1 MLYIL
6 FNGKSENSQDHSGIR
21 KRRGKI
27 PHYSCI
33 SHVIISLPL
42 VLTIRSAP
50 RVMILYEKRQQHQQ
64 TPANELIIQDGDASG
79 PARILL
85 AEGLGRILESL

>member
-1 MLYIL
+1 
-6 FNGKSENSQDHSGIR
+6 
-21 KRRGKI
+21 
-27 PHYSCI
+27 
-33 SHVIISLPL
+33 
-42 VLTIRSAP
+42 
-50 RVMILYEKRQQHQQ
+50 MILYEKRQQHQQ